1 MRLIGLDVG
10 TTGCKAIVFS
20 TRGEILGEA
29 FQEYDIDTAGG
40 ASAEQDAEYV
50 WSCVKKV
57 LKKSVSTANDNSIRN
72 KTAHKS
78 PNGQKDKVRAMGVSV
93 QGDAVMPVDVRGNAI
108 APAVLGMDYR
118 SQQQAARAAEL
129 CGERSLFNKTGMR
142 PHPMNSITKMM
153 LLKDEKPQV
162 YETAAALVTYADY
175 MYGKLGAPGFIDYSM
190 ASRTM
195 GFSLTEY
202 GWDLEILHSLGI
214 DRQKLSEPVASGIPI
229 GTIDPELAADLGL
242 SAEVKIVSGGHD
254 QTCAAVGA
262 GSIFPGMGVV
272 STGTAEVFSVLLE
285 RPRLDTEMFD
295 GYYPCYCHVVP
306 QAYFSFS
313 LNHVGGLL
321 LKWYRD
327 SFCRMEAKEA
337 QQQGKSVFALLDE
350 RMPKEPTE
358 VMVLPHF
365 NGSGTPWCDMQ
376 SKGAIVGMTLN
387 TSKYEVARAIL
398 ESQTYE
404 LTVNIQKMLPDVK
417 QLKEVTA
424 VGGGAKSPEWLQ
436 IKADVL
442 GVPVKTMECSE
453 AGCMGAA
460 LLAGVG
466 TGVFQNLK
474 QGVDEMVRVK
484 NIYRPNEKRMEK
496 YSQLFSIYQKLYP
509 ALKPFYQNY
518 KNG

>member
-10 TTGCKAIVFS
+10 TTGCKAIVF
-20 TRGEILGEA
+20 TTCGEVIGED
-29 FQEYDIDTAGG
+29 FQEYDIDTAGD
-40 ASAEQDAEYV
+40 SFAEQDAEYV
-50 WSCVKKV
+50 WTCVKKV
-57 LKKSVSTANDNSIRN
+57 LKGSVRAARET
-72 KTAHKS
+72 S
-78 PNGQKDKVRAMGVSV
+78 PNGQDNEVRAMGVSV
-93 QGDAVMPVDVRGNAI
+93 QGDAVIPIDGQGKAL

-118 SQQQAARAAEL
+118 SHLQSSRAAEL
-129 CGERSLFNKTGMR
+129 CGERELFKKTGMR
-142 PHPMNSITKMM
+142 PHPMNSVTKMM
-153 LLKDEKPQV
+153 LLKDEKKLV
-162 YETAAALVTYADY
+162 YESAEGLVTYADFI
-175 MYGKLGAPGFIDYSM
+175 YGKLGAPGYIDYSM

-195 GFSLTEY
+195 AFSLAAY
-202 GWDLEILHSLGI
+202 DWDPQILHALGI
-214 DRQKLSEPVASGIPI
+214 DKKKLSTPVASGTPI
-229 GTIDPELAADLGL
+229 GTIDPGVAAEVGL
-242 SAEVKIVSGGHD
+242 SENVKIVSGGHD

-262 GSIFPGMGVV
+262 GSIFPGVGVV

-285 RPRLDTEMFD
+285 KPRLDDEMYN

-327 SFCRMEAKEA
+327 SFCQKEAEEA
-337 QQQGKSVFALLDE
+337 QQQGKSVFSLLDE
-350 RMPKEPTE
+350 RMPEGPTE

-376 SKGAIVGMTLN
+376 SRGAVIGMTLN

-404 LTVNIQKMLPDVK
+404 LAINIQKILPEYE
-417 QLKEVTA
+417 QLTEITA

-442 GVPVKTMECSE
+442 AVPIKTMECSE

-460 LLAGVG
+460 IVAGAG
-466 TGVFQNLK
+466 SGVFQSLQ
-474 QGVDEMVRVK
+474 QGVDVMVRVK
-484 NIYRPNEKRMEK
+484 KIYRPNEKRVERYK
-496 YSQLFSIYQKLYP
+496 QLFSTYQKVYP
-509 ALKPFYQNY
+509 ALKPLYQSL